1 MLDRAAVAAVKSWHF
16 LPAMRDGRPVSAWVE
31 IPVRF
36 HLRYDTRRLSCSS
49 ANADLC
55 GPLEPPA
62 RRAADTAHPRRRRDA
77 GRQRGRAGGARAHVG
92 TTATPLAADWR
103 SILSEMPAVGRVM
116 CLTRNEHCVHERHG
130 RFEDVQVTGPHGLV
144 LGPDID
150 LRLFLGS
157 WKHGFAVRE
166 PLKQG
171 ERLSLQFFDGAGEAV
186 HKIYATD
193 ETDRA
198 AFDALIARHRAA
210 TPATSPSRRAQRTR
224 SDRPDLEIDVEGL
237 RQAWRA
243 MKDTH
248 EFFGM
253 LGKFKVGRVQA
264 LRLVGEEFARELPP
278 RACARPVEA
287 ASADGT
293 PIMIFVGSGGCIQI
307 HSGPI
312 NRLVEV
318 HGWFNVLDP
327 AFNLHLREA
336 GVARVFSVRKPTER
350 RRRHLD
356 RGVLQAAI
364 ATSC

>member
-1 MLDRAAVAAVKSWHF
+1 ML
-16 LPAMRDGRPVSAWVE
+16 
-31 IPVRF
+31 
-36 HLRYDTRRLSCSS
+36 SS
-49 ANADLC
+49 ANADLA
-55 GPLEPPA
+55 A
-62 RRAADTAHPRRRRDA
+62 RWSRLRGEQPTLRIRDA
-77 GRQRGRAGGARAHVG
+77 ATTLGVSEAELVATGVG

-103 SILSEMPAVGRVM
+103 SILSEMPSVGRVM

-198 AFDALIARHRAA
+198 AFDTLIARHRAA
-210 TPATSPSRRAQRTR
+210 ASTELAVTPRAADTV
-224 SDRPDLEIDVEGL
+224 DRPDSEIDVQGL

-278 RACARPVEA
+278 RALRSAMEA

-336 GVARVFSVRKPTER
+336 GVARVFSVRKPTEDGVVTSIEAFCNR
-350 RRRHLD
+350 D
-356 RGVLQAAI
+356 RNILLMFGARKPGKPELEPWRSIVARIEKQAA
-364 ATSC
+364 S

>member
-1 MLDRAAVAAVKSWHF
+1 ML
-16 LPAMRDGRPVSAWVE
+16 
-31 IPVRF
+31 
-36 HLRYDTRRLSCSS
+36 SS
-49 ANADLC
+49 ANADLA
-55 GPLEPPA
+55 A
-62 RRAADTAHPRRRRDA
+62 RWSRLRGEQPTLRIRDA
-77 GRQRGRAGGARAHVG
+77 AAALGVSEAELVALGVG

-103 SILSEMPAVGRVM
+103 SILSEMPQVGRVM

-171 ERLSLQFFDGAGEAV
+171 ERLSLQFFDGSGEAV

-210 TPATSPSRRAQRTR
+210 APAELAVAPRAADTV
-224 SDRPDLEIDVEGL
+224 DRPDSEIDVEGL
-237 RQAWRA
+237 RRAWRA

-278 RACARPVEA
+278 RALRSAMEA

-312 NRLVEV
+312 ERLVEV

-336 GVARVFSVRKPTER
+336 GVARVFSVRKPTEDGVVTSIEAFCNR
-350 RRRHLD
+350 D
-356 RGVLQAAI
+356 RNILLMFGARKPGKPELEPWRSIVARIEKQAA
-364 ATSC
+364 S

>member
-1 MLDRAAVAAVKSWHF
+1 ML
-16 LPAMRDGRPVSAWVE
+16 
-31 IPVRF
+31 
-36 HLRYDTRRLSCSS
+36 SS
-49 ANADLC
+49 ANADLA
-55 GPLEPPA
+55 A
-62 RRAADTAHPRRRRDA
+62 RWSRLRGEQPTLRIRDA
-77 GRQRGRAGGARAHVG
+77 ATTLGVSEAELVALGVG

-166 PLKQG
+166 PIKQG
-171 ERLSLQFFDGAGEAV
+171 ERLSLQFFDAAGEAV

-198 AFDALIARHRAA
+198 AFDALIARHRAEA
-210 TPATSPSRRAQRTR
+210 PGQLAVARRAADAA
-224 SDRPDLEIDVEGL
+224 DRPDSEIDVEGL

-253 LGKFKVGRVQA
+253 LQKFKVGRVQA
-264 LRLVGEEFARELPP
+264 LRLVGEEFARELPT
-278 RACARPVEA
+278 RALRSAMEM

-307 HSGPI
+307 HTGPI
-312 NRLVEV
+312 SRLVEV

-327 AFNLHLREA
+327 TFNLHLREA
-336 GVARVFSVRKPTER
+336 GVARVFSVRKPTDDGVVTSIEAFC
-350 RRRHLD
+350 D
-356 RGVLQAAI
+356 RGHNILLMFGARKPGKPELEPWRTIVARVEKQAA
-364 ATSC
+364 S

>member
-1 MLDRAAVAAVKSWHF
+1 ML
-16 LPAMRDGRPVSAWVE
+16 
-31 IPVRF
+31 
-36 HLRYDTRRLSCSS
+36 SS
-49 ANADLC
+49 ANADLA
-55 GPLEPPA
+55 A
-62 RRAADTAHPRRRRDA
+62 RWSRLRGEQPTLRIRDA
-77 GRQRGRAGGARAHVG
+77 ATTLGVSEAELVATGIG
-92 TTATPLAADWR
+92 TTATPLATDWR
-103 SILSEMPAVGRVM
+103 SILSEMPQVGRVM

-171 ERLSLQFFDGAGEAV
+171 ERLSLQFFDGSGEAV

-198 AFDALIARHRAA
+198 AFDSLIARHRAA
-210 TPATSPSRRAQRTR
+210 APTALAVAPRAADTVDRRD
-224 SDRPDLEIDVEGL
+224 SEIDVEGL
-237 RQAWRA
+237 RQAWRE

-278 RACARPVEA
+278 RALRSAMEA

-336 GVARVFSVRKPTER
+336 GVARVFSVRKPTEDGVVTSIEAFCNR
-350 RRRHLD
+350 D
-356 RGVLQAAI
+356 RNILLMFGARKPGKPELEPWRSIVAGIEKQAA
-364 ATSC
+364 S

>member
-1 MLDRAAVAAVKSWHF
+1 MLS
-16 LPAMRDGRPVSAWVE
+16 PS
-31 IPVRF
+31 
-36 HLRYDTRRLSCSS
+36 
-49 ANADLC
+49 NADLAARWSRLR
-55 GPLEPPA
+55 GEQPA
-62 RRAADTAHPRRRRDA
+62 LRIRDA
-77 GRQRGRAGGARAHVG
+77 ATTLGVSEAELVALGIG
-92 TTATPLAADWR
+92 TTATPLAANWR
-103 SILSEMPAVGRVM
+103 SILSEMPSVGRVM

-166 PLKQG
+166 PIKQG
-171 ERLSLQFFDGAGEAV
+171 ERLSLQFFDGTGEAV

-198 AFDALIARHRAA
+198 AFDAVIARHRAGA
-210 TPATSPSRRAQRTR
+210 PAALAVTPRASDTV
-224 SDRPDLEIDVEGL
+224 DRPDSEIDVEGL

-264 LRLVGEEFARELPP
+264 LRLVGEEFARELPA
-278 RACARPVEA
+278 RALRSAMEA

-336 GVARVFSVRKPTER
+336 GVARVFSVRKPTDDGVVTSIEAFCNR
-350 RRRHLD
+350 D
-356 RGVLQAAI
+356 RNILLMFGARKPGKPELEPWRSIVARIEKQAA
-364 ATSC
+364 S